1 MLHWFCGTHGVV
13 VCASDF
19 VGADHD
25 SSCAQP
31 SAPRNA
37 GKCAF
42 GLDGSGEGGM
52 NLRFSALFT
61 SLTLAVLMSGEALAQ
76 APFEFRFE
84 FGTYCG

>member
-1 MLHWFCGTHGVV
+1 
-13 VCASDF
+13 
-19 VGADHD
+19 
-25 SSCAQP
+25 
-31 SAPRNA
+31 
-37 GKCAF
+37 
-42 GLDGSGEGGM
+42 M